1 MKVYE
6 IFEISSIRNER
17 CAIALDYQTAIDYVL
32 ANTNNTIEG
41 VKISGEWSYCYN
53 ENSIRQ
59 PCDKIEIFGKC
70 NGGYYFNGFLIKAI
84 ETI

>member
-32 ANTNNTIEG
+32 ANTNNKIEG
-41 VKISGEWSYCYN
+41 LRVNGEWCYCYD
-53 ENSIRQ
+53 ESSIRQ
-59 PCDKIEIFGKC
+59 SCDEIEIFGKC
-70 NGGYYFNGFLIKAI
+70 CGGYCSNGFLIKAI

>member
-6 IFEISSIRNER
+6 IFEINSIHNER

-32 ANTNNTIEG
+32 ANTDNKIEG
-41 VKISGEWSYCYN
+41 VKVNGEWCYDYN
-53 ENSIRQ
+53 EHSIRQ
-59 PCDKIEIFGKC
+59 PCDEIKIFGKC
-70 NGGYYFNGFLIKAI
+70 NGGYYFNGFLIKAV